1 MRANAARASG
11 RTRSSRAGAS
21 CARSVAAH
29 TKRPAWSKPYWSSS
43 SLTDTKWNEL
53 SRYDARQDHAEL
65 PQELLSLGSCHAARM
80 LSNPRSELP
89 VPSPASPPRP
99 GCRSAAS
106 RCTAAGTAARPTT
119 RPSASSRR
127 RRPDT
132 GPGHA
137 QLALAGGCSPS
148 LSQPS
153 HRIAE
158 SFDVSDFDLTD
169 AEPAAVDPLD
179 IGTRGGPEPDAITH
193 GGLRPRNPR
202 IRRARFARLLTW
214 VRKGSPVDRHLSA
227 VLLVRRRPAAPATAR
242 RPARVHMHRRT

>member
-179 IGTRGGPEPDAITH
+179 IGTRGGPRARRDHPW
-193 GGLRPRNPR
+193 RPSAAKSPNPKG
-202 IRRARFARLLTW
+202 RFARLLTW

-227 VLLVRRRPAAPATAR
+227 VLLVRRRPAAPAAAR